1 MEIWKQKFELVRCK
15 SYIEVTR
22 GALIC
27 LKEAFQAP
35 ATHSGDQLV
44 GRWLVGWLV
53 NPPSSQQGAVAAIC
67 NGQPTWSQPPTV
79 GPLSM
84 GTTISQLPKSPPTAL
99 AEEMLTQVQAEQ
111 ET

>member
-1 MEIWKQKFELVRCK
+1 MEILKQKFELVRCK
-15 SYIEVTR
+15 SYIEVTK

-27 LKEAFQAP
+27 LKEAFRAP

-44 GRWLVGWLV
+44 GRWLVGWSTLL
-53 NPPSSQQGAVAAIC
+53 PLSRGQLQPSVMVSLTG
-67 NGQPTWSQPPTV
+67 WSPPTV
-79 GPLSM
+79 GPLSV